1 MLNRIGGLIISAEH
15 LIIAW
20 VARLHQQ
27 NLANRNIG
35 FVRAL
40 PLRKQFARFLIE
52 GRYRTFID
60 GDTNQRGIKT
70 FCHRPTGCRRGFIK
84 SRRIEAANRVT
95 LFNDDRCL
103 NRQICANQIEHVIH
117 SLLAEPHG
125 RRIARCQRPA
135 ERLIWC
141 RLKTHR

>member
-52 GRYRTFID
+52 GRYRAFID
-60 GDTNQRGIKT
+60 GDTNQRSIKT
-70 FCHRPTGCRRGFIK
+70 FCNRPTGCRRGFIK
-84 SRRIEAANRVT
+84 ARRVEAAYG
-95 LFNDDRCL
+95 CL
-103 NRQICANQIEHVIH
+103 LYTSDAADE
-117 SLLAEPHG
+117 
-125 RRIARCQRPA
+125 
-135 ERLIWC
+135 
-141 RLKTHR
+141 